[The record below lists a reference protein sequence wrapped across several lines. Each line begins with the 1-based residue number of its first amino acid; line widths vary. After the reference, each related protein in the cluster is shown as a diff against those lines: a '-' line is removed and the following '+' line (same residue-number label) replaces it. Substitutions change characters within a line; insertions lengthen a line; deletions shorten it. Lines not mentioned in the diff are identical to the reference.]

1 MAKPDP
7 DRIKKWGELG
17 GIGPLLVASV
27 LVGAFLGSWLDG
39 KLGTTPWLLVAGTLL
54 GTAAGF
60 VQLVKLLQRIGELGK
75 KKRKRFGSESKPES
89 DAGSGPEGNR
99 EREGG

>member
-7 DRIKKWGELG
+7 DRIRKWGELA

-27 LVGAFLGSWLDG
+27 VVGYLLGSYLDA
-39 KLGTTPWLLVAGTLL
+39 KLGTTPWLLVVGVLL

-60 VQLVKLLQRIGELGK
+60 VQMVKMLQRIGETGK
-75 KKRKRFGSESKPES
+75 KKRGPDGGGGRGPGGES
-89 DAGSGPEGNR
+89 
-99 EREGG
+99 